1 MYSDSIEGLTY
12 IKFSKDL
19 SLRYSGYR
27 LFYQGDK
34 IFTLLRNVVKLPEIN
49 TEA

>member
-12 IKFSKDL
+12 VKFSKDF
-19 SLRYSGYR
+19 SLGDSGYS
-27 LFYQGDK
+27 LLYQGDK
-34 IFTLLRNVVKLPEIN
+34 IFALLRNVIKLPEIN